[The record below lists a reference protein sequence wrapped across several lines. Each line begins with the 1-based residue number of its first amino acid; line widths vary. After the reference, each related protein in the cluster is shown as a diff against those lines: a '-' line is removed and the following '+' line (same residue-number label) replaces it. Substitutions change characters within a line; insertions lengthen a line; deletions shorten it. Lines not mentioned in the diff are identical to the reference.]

1 MELTTTTGEVFD
13 IYIAGPK
20 GATKSVLIIHD
31 WWGVLDYNREWAT
44 QFAQKGYR
52 AMVIDLYDGYHPK
65 DVKEAGEYMRSIDQE
80 VANRKL
86 YTALNFLQAPNR
98 KIATLGWSFGGLQA
112 QQAALQNP
120 DKVDAVVLYY
130 CRIIFDRQNVAN
142 LRGAVL
148 AIFAETE
155 RTWPDKQVA
164 LEHVM
169 SELDKPL
176 VCYSYDA
183 DHGFA
188 NPESPR
194 YDSEVTEEAWQATIN
209 FLNKQ
214 LGKK

>member
-1 MELTTTTGEVFD
+1 MELTTTAGEVFD
-13 IYIAGPK
+13 IYITGPEK
-20 GATKSVLIIHD
+20 ATKSILIIHD
-31 WWGVLDYNREWAT
+31 WWGVLDYNREWAN

-52 AMVIDLYDGYHPK
+52 AMVIDLYGGYHPK

-86 YTALNFLQAPNR
+86 HTALNYLQTSKR

-112 QQAALQNP
+112 QQAALHNP
-120 DKVDAVVLYY
+120 DKVSAVVLYY
-130 CRIIFDRQNVAN
+130 CRIIFDRQNVAK
-142 LRGAVL
+142 LRSAVL

-169 SELDKPL
+169 SELDKLL

-194 YDSEVTEEAWQATIN
+194 YDSEVTEEAWRMTIN
-209 FLNKQ
+209 FLDKY
-214 LGKK
+214 LS